1 MSDHIDGPR
10 QTADPVSDL
19 TDLFAFTSPANSK
32 RTVLIACVLPFAG
45 ESALFSN
52 TINYAFVVRRLK
64 QTGLGLQAGFEA
76 LANEWRFTFQFE
88 VLGPE
93 TVTGR
98 ARQAGHCVL
107 PSGATLA
114 LTVNDEQG
122 FATADGRTRV
132 FAGLRS
138 DPFFP
143 GWLPGSMKSV
153 PNYLE
158 NDNVL
163 SVVVEFDTDSTL
175 APQHGSLYGV
185 IAETTARHPNPNANV
200 IPRFDW
206 VGRPEQTNF
215 IMDHVPGAV
224 DIRDLWNQETPF
236 ALNAARLPL
245 YRQRLTESF
254 QLWDQKDQNIEWDPA
269 SLQAHVNVRLND
281 FLTFDV
287 AKPMSDKSHLEI
299 EKSTLEGRPYT
310 TGGGRTVNANVI
322 DILVTW
328 LINRDRGAFLQGG
341 ALQATQPGST
351 TFPYVRPGNKN
362 LLSVTRSVELKA
374 SAQEVWQAIG
384 GFGSLWHPL
393 VAQLTVTGEG
403 TGQLRRIETLDGKIM
418 IERLSERD
426 EASKTYRYA
435 MVSGIPAN
443 PYNGT
448 LSVQATAAGSSVTWS
463 VSYRPEGQGD
473 LIVRLIISSL
483 LNAGMAELKKRFGA
497 TT

>member
-19 TDLFAFTSPANSK
+19 TDLFAFTSPTDAK

-52 TINYAFVVRRLK
+52 TINYGFVVRRLK
-64 QTGLGLQAGFEA
+64 QTGLGLQAGFEP
-76 LANEWRFTFQFE
+76 LADEWRFTFQFE

-93 TVTGR
+93 TASGR
-98 ARQAGHCVL
+98 AKQTGQCVL
-107 PSGATLA
+107 PDGATLA
-114 LTVNDEQG
+114 LTVGEEHG
-122 FATADGRTRV
+122 FTTSDGRTRV

-143 GWLPGSMKSV
+143 GWLPGPMKSV

-163 SVVVEFDTDSTL
+163 SVVVEFDTDSIL

-185 IAETTARHPNPNANV
+185 IAETTPRHPNPTSNV

-215 IMDHVPGAV
+215 IMDQVPGGL

-236 ALNAARLPL
+236 ALSAERLPL
-245 YRQRLTESF
+245 YRQRLTESL
-254 QLWDQKDQNIEWDPA
+254 QLWDKKDQNIEWDAA
-269 SLQAHVNVRLND
+269 SLEAHVRVRLSD
-281 FLTFDV
+281 FLTIDV
-287 AKPMSDKSHLEI
+287 AKPISDKSHLEI

-328 LINRDRGAFLQGG
+328 LINRDRGPFLQGG

-362 LLSVTRSVELKA
+362 MLSVMRTAELKA
-374 SAQEVWQAIG
+374 SAQEVWQTIG

-393 VAQLTVTGEG
+393 VAQLTLTGEG
-403 TGQLRRIETLDGKIM
+403 PGQLRRIETLDGKIM
-418 IERLSERD
+418 VERLNERD
-426 EASKTYRYA
+426 EAKKIYRYA
-435 MVSGIPAN
+435 LVSGIPAN

-448 LSVQATAAGSSVTWS
+448 LSVQTTATGSSVTWS

-483 LNAGMAELKKRFGA
+483 LNAGIAELKKRFGA
-497 TT
+497 AP

>member
-19 TDLFAFTSPANSK
+19 TDLFAFTSPADPK

-52 TINYAFVVRRLK
+52 TINYAIVVRRVR
-64 QTGLGLQAGFEA
+64 QTGLGRQAGFEA
-76 LANEWRFTFQFE
+76 QAGEWRFTFQFE

-93 TVTGR
+93 TQIGR
-98 ARQAGHCVL
+98 AKQVGHCVL
-107 PSGATLA
+107 PGGATLA
-114 LTVNDEQG
+114 LTVGEEQG
-122 FATADGRTRV
+122 FATSDGRTRV

-143 GWLPGSMKSV
+143 GWLPGQMKSV

-163 SVVVEFDTDSTL
+163 SVVVEFDTASTL
-175 APQHGSLYGV
+175 APEQGSLYGV
-185 IAETTARHPNPNANV
+185 IAETTPRHPNPKSTV

-215 IMDHVPGAV
+215 IMNQVPGAL

-236 ALNAARLPL
+236 ALNSERLPL
-245 YRQRLTESF
+245 YHQRLTESF
-254 QLWDQKDQNIEWDPA
+254 QLWDKKDQNIEWDAA
-269 SLQAHVNVRLND
+269 SLEAHVRVRLND
-281 FLTFDV
+281 FLIIDV
-287 AKPMSDKSHLEI
+287 AKPMTDKSHLEI

-328 LINRDRGAFLQGG
+328 LINRDRGQFLQGG

-351 TFPYVRPGNKN
+351 RFPYVRPANKN
-362 LLSVTRSVELKA
+362 MLSVTRSVELKA
-374 SAQEVWQAIG
+374 AAQEVWRAIG

-393 VAQLTVTGEG
+393 VAQLTLTGEG
-403 TGQLRRIETLDGKIM
+403 PGQLRRIETLDGKVM

-426 EASKTYRYA
+426 EAQQTYRYA
-435 MVSGIPAN
+435 LVSGIPAN
-443 PYNGT
+443 PYNGA
-448 LSVQATAAGSSVTWS
+448 LSVQTSSTGSSVTWS

-483 LNAGMAELKKRFGA
+483 LNAGMAALKKRFGELA
-497 TT
+497 

>member
-19 TDLFAFTSPANSK
+19 TDLFAFTSPTDPA
-32 RTVLIACVLPFAG
+32 RTVLIACILPFAG

-52 TINYAFVVRRLK
+52 TINYSLVVRRVR
-64 QTGLGLQAGFEA
+64 QTGLGLQAGFEPQA
-76 LANEWRFTFQFE
+76 GEWRFTFQFE

-93 TVTGR
+93 MQAGR
-98 ARQAGHCVL
+98 AKQAGHCVL
-107 PSGATLA
+107 PDGVTLA
-114 LTVNDEQG
+114 LTVGDEQG
-122 FATADGRTRV
+122 FATSDGRTRV

-143 GWLPGSMKSV
+143 GWLPGQMKSV

-163 SVVVEFDTDSTL
+163 SVVVEFDTDSIL

-185 IAETTARHPNPNANV
+185 IAETTPRHPNPTSNV

-215 IMDHVPGAV
+215 IMDQVPGAL

-236 ALNAARLPL
+236 ALNAERSPL

-254 QLWDQKDQNIEWDPA
+254 QLWDKKDQSIEWDAA
-269 SLQAHVNVRLND
+269 SLEAHVRVRLND
-281 FLTFDV
+281 FLTIDV
-287 AKPMSDKSHLEI
+287 AKPISDKSHLEI
-299 EKSTLEGRPYT
+299 EKSTLEGQPYT

-351 TFPYVRPGNKN
+351 TFPYVRPANKN

-374 SAQEVWQAIG
+374 TAQDVWQSISD
-384 GFGSLWHPL
+384 FGSLWHPL
-393 VAQLTVTGEG
+393 VAQLTLTGEG
-403 TGQLRRIETLDGKIM
+403 PGQLRRIETIDGKIM

-426 EASKTYRYA
+426 EAKKMYRYA
-435 MVSGIPAN
+435 LVSGIPAN
-443 PYNGT
+443 PFNGT
-448 LSVQATAAGSSVTWS
+448 LSVQATETGASVTWS

-483 LNAGMAELKKRFGA
+483 LNTGMATLKTRFGA
-497 TT
+497 IT

>member
-19 TDLFAFTSPANSK
+19 TDLFAFTSPSDPK

-52 TINYAFVVRRLK
+52 TINYTFVVRRLK
-64 QTGLGLQAGFEA
+64 QTGLGLQAGFEP
-76 LANEWRFTFQFE
+76 LSDEWRFTFQFE

-93 TVTGR
+93 TATGR
-98 ARQAGHCVL
+98 AKQTGHCVL
-107 PSGATLA
+107 PGGATLA
-114 LTVNDEQG
+114 LTVGEENG
-122 FATADGRTRV
+122 FTTSDGRTRV

-143 GWLPGSMKSV
+143 GWMPGQMKSV

-163 SVVVEFDTDSTL
+163 SVVVEFDTDSILT
-175 APQHGSLYGV
+175 PQFGSLYGV
-185 IAETTARHPNPNANV
+185 IAETTPRHPNSTSNV

-215 IMDHVPGAV
+215 IMNEVPGGL

-236 ALNAARLPL
+236 ALSAERLPL
-245 YRQRLTESF
+245 YRQRLTESL
-254 QLWDQKDQNIEWDPA
+254 QRWDQKDQSIEWDAA
-269 SLQAHVNVRLND
+269 SLEAHVRVRLND
-281 FLTFDV
+281 FLTIDV

-341 ALQATQPGST
+341 ALHATQPGSA

-362 LLSVTRSVELKA
+362 MLSVTRSAELKA
-374 SAQEVWQAIG
+374 TAQEVWQVIG

-393 VAQLTVTGEG
+393 VAQLTLTGDG
-403 TGQLRRIETLDGKIM
+403 PGQLRRIETVDGKI
-418 IERLSERD
+418 ILERLNEHD
-426 EASKTYRYA
+426 DAQKIYRYA

-448 LSVQATAAGSSVTWS
+448 LSVQATATGSIVAWS
-463 VSYRPEGQGD
+463 VAYRPEGQGD

-497 TT
+497 AP

>member
-19 TDLFAFTSPANSK
+19 TDLFAFTSPTNPK

-52 TINYAFVVRRLK
+52 TINYAFVVRRLR
-64 QTGLGLQAGFEA
+64 QTGSGLQAGFEP
-76 LANEWRFTFQFE
+76 LQDEWRFTFQFE

-93 TVTGR
+93 TQTGR
-98 ARQAGHCVL
+98 AKQTGHCLL
-107 PSGATLA
+107 PGGATLA
-114 LTVNDEQG
+114 LTVDDEHG
-122 FATADGRTRV
+122 FATSDGRARV

-143 GWLPGSMKSV
+143 GWLPGTMKSV

-175 APQHGSLYGV
+175 TPQQGSLYGV
-185 IAETTARHPNPNANV
+185 IAETTPRHPNPKSTV

-215 IMDHVPGAV
+215 IMDQVPGAL

-236 ALNAARLPL
+236 ALNAERLPL
-245 YRQRLTESF
+245 YRQRLSESF
-254 QLWDQKDQNIEWDPA
+254 QLWDRKDQNIEWDAA
-269 SLQAHVNVRLND
+269 SLEAHVRVRLND
-281 FLTFDV
+281 FLTIDV

-328 LINRDRGAFLQGG
+328 LINRDRGQFLQGG

-362 LLSVTRSVELKA
+362 MLSVTRSVELKA

-384 GFGSLWHPL
+384 GFGSRWHPL
-393 VAQLTVTGEG
+393 VAKLTLAGEG
-403 TGQLRRIETLDGKIM
+403 PGQLRRIETIDGKIM

-426 EASKTYRYA
+426 EAQKIYRYA
-435 MVSGIPAN
+435 LVSGIPAN
-443 PYNGT
+443 PYNGA
-448 LSVQATAAGSSVTWS
+448 LSVQHTATGSSVTWS

-483 LNAGMAELKKRFGA
+483 LNAGMATLKKRFGA
-497 TT
+497 AT